1 MVSTGRIRVSG
12 TLSRGRRGMILTTA
26 ADDVWIIEGD
36 DVGEDFIGSTVTVE
50 GVVAG
55 MDRIRADWLGV
66 ESHSSRLACGGY
78 FATDSRTSHPQT
90 PRTSR
95 FTFLS

>member
-1 MVSTGRIRVSG
+1 MSTGRIRVSG

-36 DVGEDFIGSTVTVE
+36 DVREDFIGSTVTVE

-55 MDRIRADWLGV
+55 MDRIRADRLGV
-66 ESHSSRLACGGY
+66 ESHSS
-78 FATDSRTSHPQT
+78 
-90 PRTSR
+90 
-95 FTFLS
+95 

>member
-1 MVSTGRIRVSG
+1 MSG
-12 TLSRGRRGMILTTA
+12 TLSHGRRGMILTTA

-36 DVGEDFIGSTVTVE
+36 DVGEDFIGSTVTVD

-66 ESHSSRLACGGY
+66 ESHSS
-78 FATDSRTSHPQT
+78 
-90 PRTSR
+90 
-95 FTFLS
+95 